1 MPFSVS
7 ASVVIQGVNIPDVGT
22 QITVS
27 TALSVLPLAILY
39 YDWLLVLDREVALFW
54 PPKNNLGLVSVFYLL
69 NRYITVLGY
78 IPLIRDS
85 FTYGGASVS
94 VQYPFLHNLTHSSC
108 RSSHSSPSCE
118 GLATYNQYQQ
128 AVSQILVG
136 VLSLIRIYALYNRSR
151 HVLGLLVVVGAVC
164 VAIAVWVIATNK
176 TESIKV
182 ISSILMGCREFVSD
196 SQGRSLAAAWSGAM
210 VFDTVI
216 FLLTAYKGFKI
227 GLSSGGQ
234 LLHVLVR
241 DGTVYFTVL
250 FLVNLWNILMLLHA
264 PPLLKDSTTTLTNVM
279 SSTLISRVML
289 NLRATP
295 AARRTSGPST
305 TTYPSDVGPALTTTF
320 DIELGMGRSRGS
332 SSGPSSGD
340 REPYSPGDIELVER
354 STFQS

>member
-7 ASVVIQGVNIPDVGT
+7 ASVVIQGVNIPDIGT

-27 TALSVLPLAILY
+27 TAISVIPLAILY

-54 PPKNNLGLVSVFYLL
+54 PPKNKLGWVSVCYLL
-69 NRYITVLGY
+69 NRYISILGY
-78 IPLIRDS
+78 IPLVRDS
-85 FTYGGASVS
+85 FTYGGASQV
-94 VQYPFLHNLTHSSC
+94 VL
-108 RSSHSSPSCE
+108 
-118 GLATYNQYQQ
+118 
-128 AVSQILVG
+128 QILVG
-136 VLSLIRIYALYNRSR
+136 VLSLIRVYALYNRSR
-151 HVLGLLVVVGAVC
+151 YVLGLLLVAGAVC
-164 VAIAVWVIATNK
+164 VAIAVWMIASDN
-176 TESIKV
+176 TESIGI
-182 ISSILMGCREFVSD
+182 ISSVLMGCREFVSD
-196 SQGRSLAAAWSGAM
+196 AQGRSLAAAWSGAM

-216 FLLTAYKGFKI
+216 FLLTAYKGFKL
-227 GLSSGGQ
+227 GLSSGGE

-250 FLVNLWNILMLLHA
+250 FFVNLWNIMMLLHA

-295 AARRTSGPST
+295 GARRSSGPST

-354 STFQS
+354 STFLS